1 MTNTTR
7 ADLDR
12 IYRNKNTQK
21 WGHGSA
27 SFRRFSSFVTRDPVA
42 RSTTFA
48 RGTSFRPR
56 ERGHS
61 QRDRRA
67 GCGLVVYSWSARTL
81 HSQRDRRAGCGL
93 VVYSWSARTLHSQ
106 RDRRADCGLVVYSWS
121 ARTLVLIARH
131 VHNVVTVGQSDN
143 RNKKMALIDLRV
155 IYRLGGEL
163 PEL

>member
-93 VVYSWSARTLHSQ
+93 VVYSWSARTL
-106 RDRRADCGLVVYSWS
+106 
-121 ARTLVLIARH
+121 VLIARH

-155 IYRLGGEL
+155 IYRLGAEL

>member
-27 SFRRFSSFVTRDPVA
+27 SFRRFCSFVTRDPVA

-56 ERGHS
+56 ERG
-61 QRDRRA
+61 
-67 GCGLVVYSWSARTL
+67 

-155 IYRLGGEL
+155 IYRLGAEL

>member
-27 SFRRFSSFVTRDPVA
+27 SFRRFCSFVTRDPVA

-81 HSQRDRRAGCGL
+81 HSQRDRRA
-93 VVYSWSARTLHSQ
+93 
-106 RDRRADCGLVVYSWS
+106 DCGVVVYSWS

-155 IYRLGGEL
+155 IYRLGAEL

>member
-27 SFRRFSSFVTRDPVA
+27 SFRRFCSFVTRDPVA

-56 ERGHS
+56 ERE
-61 QRDRRA
+61 
-67 GCGLVVYSWSARTL
+67 

-155 IYRLGGEL
+155 IYRLGA
-163 PEL
+163 

>member
-27 SFRRFSSFVTRDPVA
+27 SFRRFCSFVTRDPVA

-56 ERGHS
+56 ERG
-61 QRDRRA
+61 
-67 GCGLVVYSWSARTL
+67 

-143 RNKKMALIDLRV
+143 QNKKMALIDLRV
-155 IYRLGGEL
+155 IYRLGA
-163 PEL
+163 

>member
-27 SFRRFSSFVTRDPVA
+27 SFRRFCSFVTRDPVA

-93 VVYSWSARTLHSQ
+93 VVYSWSARTL
-106 RDRRADCGLVVYSWS
+106 
-121 ARTLVLIARH
+121 VLIARH

-155 IYRLGGEL
+155 IYRLGA
-163 PEL
+163 

>member
-27 SFRRFSSFVTRDPVA
+27 SFRRFCSFVTRDPVA

-93 VVYSWSARTLHSQ
+93 VVYSWSARTL
-106 RDRRADCGLVVYSWS
+106 
-121 ARTLVLIARH
+121 VLIARH

-155 IYRLGGEL
+155 IYRLGAEL

>member
-81 HSQRDRRAGCGL
+81 
-93 VVYSWSARTLHSQ
+93 
-106 RDRRADCGLVVYSWS
+106 
-121 ARTLVLIARH
+121 VLIARH